1 VAHRGATGTAP
12 ENTLAAF
19 WRAFELGA
27 DAVELDVRLSR
38 DAVPV
43 VYHYAY
49 LDAATTGHGPIWE
62 RSLAELRELRV
73 GGPEGACIPTLSEVL
88 EALAGR
94 LVLEIELKGPEPE
107 TVEVVGRLLD
117 GFRPAW
123 EALEVTSYEALL
135 LKAFRQ
141 RCPGV
146 RTALL
151 VPRSEPSVGWM
162 PRARWEA
169 LVRGEGC
176 PLCAEL
182 ASTEAENA
190 HGFWV
195 ADLSLSRLQLA
206 REQHVPGW
214 CVLICRRHVR
224 EPHELPAA
232 EQRAFFDDLVRVG
245 EALERV
251 YAAAKMNYQLLGNLV
266 PHLHAHI
273 RPRVY
278 GDPYPG
284 QPVPGPPRE
293 PVHLSP
299 TEYRQRGGAIRAA
312 LSLV

>member
-1 VAHRGATGTAP
+1 VLDCRLADDTEHRRRIEA
-12 ENTLAAF
+12 
-19 WRAFELGA
+19 R
-27 DAVELDVRLSR
+27 
-38 DAVPV
+38 
-43 VYHYAY
+43 
-49 LDAATTGHGPIWE
+49 GH
-62 RSLAELRELRV
+62 
-73 GGPEGACIPTLSEVL
+73 
-88 EALAGR
+88 AGR
-94 LVLEIELKGPEPE
+94 SGPWGVEDWAGLLAYQARIAGRAGYELATPGH
-107 TVEVVGRLLD
+107 TLD
-117 GFRPAW
+117 LGQPLAVSVPAAAAW
-123 EALEVTSYEALL
+123 LRGLA
-135 LKAFRQ
+135 
-141 RCPGV
+141 
-146 RTALL
+146 
-151 VPRSEPSVGWM
+151 EPSVGWM

-273 RPRVY
+273 QPRAY

>member
-1 VAHRGATGTAP
+1 MAHRGATGTAP

-19 WRAFELGA
+19 WHAFELGA

-107 TVEVVGRLLD
+107 TIEVVGRLLD

-151 VPRSEPSVGWM
+151 VPRSEPWM
-162 PRARWEA
+162 GLDVVAYTAFQRAR
-169 LVRGEGC
+169 
-176 PLCAEL
+176 
-182 ASTEAENA
+182 
-190 HGFWV
+190 V
-195 ADLSLSRLQLA
+195 AGTGVVHLHPSQLA
-206 REQHVPGW
+206 EEVVERLRGGGVEVHAWDVNTTAAFRLAARLGLAWVTTDQLEQALAW
-214 CVLICRRHVR
+214 RA
-224 EPHELPAA
+224 AA
-232 EQRAFFDDLVRVG
+232 EA
-245 EALERV
+245 
-251 YAAAKMNYQLLGNLV
+251 
-266 PHLHAHI
+266 
-273 RPRVY
+273 
-278 GDPYPG
+278 
-284 QPVPGPPRE
+284 
-293 PVHLSP
+293 
-299 TEYRQRGGAIRAA
+299 TE
-312 LSLV
+312 